1 MPKILQNHCYRF
13 GFLFFKTM
21 ISEKLKEWWRKYDDV
36 EKCRLIKEKSI
47 ILNNYHKKM
56 VKSTDAEYKSGFN
69 RVGIRGGK
77 FTSLSAKAQNNTR
90 MYLDCLEEFKYMAST
105 I

>member
-1 MPKILQNHCYRF
+1 
-13 GFLFFKTM
+13 M
-21 ISEKLKEWWRKYDDV
+21 ISDKLKEWWRKYDDV
-36 EKCRLIKEKSI
+36 EKCRLIKEKAT
-47 ILNNYHKKM
+47 ILNNHHKRM
-56 VKSTDAEYKSGFN
+56 VNSTRAEMQYGFN